1 MNRFASAIAV
11 LLLAASAHAL
21 VEGERH
27 QLYQQHRVFGGAVV
41 TGNTLMTASIAA
53 PEVNSGL
60 LPRSAG
66 DVDGLPFDA
75 ELEAAYLFWT
85 GSIANR
91 VDRDADLTAA
101 DGTRFDDV
109 PADRCVTVP
118 ALGGFFYC
126 RADVS
131 ALLRDHPGGQAF
143 NGTYFVG
150 DVDAEPGF
158 LNPDGTCQNQQE
170 CQGKYAAWSLVLVYT
185 AASANTLRDVFVH
198 DGFRH
203 LDETQQSPGVDTFEI
218 RGFDFPAGGGAT
230 LSFFALE
237 GDSFL
242 GVPPQDTDPVF
253 PCATC
258 FDYLRFAGTK
268 LSNAFNPPNNLF
280 NSSSPNGY
288 TLGLDLDSFDVSNHL
303 DVGDSVVRLE
313 AGSGDGVVDIGGAD
327 PSGAGESFFL
337 GYVLLVVDRN
347 APNFSR
353 DGTVLSV
360 LPDEAAPAEVVVV
373 TLRVE
378 NEGTRDA
385 ANTRVTLRLP
395 NGLSYVGDSLRVD
408 GEVVAGAQSPL
419 RNGLNVGNIPF
430 RGDNSVVLTFRARVD
445 VGVAPG
451 TRLILRGSLNADTLD
466 MEVPTNEAVVVV
478 QGALDLGQVTKRV
491 SDTTGDGQYTPGEVI
506 QYEIFVP
513 NPNERDVVGISL
525 TDQLPRYLDLIRVI
539 TFSGADRSDAN
550 TNLVRVDDMVIP
562 GAPLGGTSVTVIARV
577 HGTDQ
582 LLRDGVGPG
591 ELDGFEIS
599 NRATILAAER
609 EHLSDDPDTAAANDA
624 TTFRLSAEVDITGE
638 MTRKVAQ
645 DVNGGFLEPGDRIR
659 YTISV
664 GNGGATPADIV
675 VTDPLPA
682 GTEDCQVES
691 DSPDIVCGPNRL
703 QGFATVPPGE
713 VVEIVFSV
721 RVAADTPHAT
731 VVANI
736 ANVRAVADPNQNLQL
751 ESERLRVVFA
761 PVVGDAAKVATNA
774 PGGVVTPGQTVRY
787 ELRVPNTGNR
797 VATAVVVRDPIEF
810 AFAAVRP
817 GNGGVF
823 ADGAI
828 TWDVGD
834 VAPGAT
840 AVLTFEADLPA
851 GVADGT
857 LIRNQGE
864 VVVAELNGMTLTDD
878 PATGPADDPTVVR
891 VRSQPLLVLTKDVEP
906 RTARPGAQVTYT
918 FVLRNEGTDATR
930 GAVLRDV
937 VPPGVF
943 ARTIPEGGR
952 VDGDAVVFDGFEL
965 GVGEQRQF
973 VVRAELLPILVN
985 GLEVPNQ
992 AQADAENADG
1002 TARSDDPDTAD
1013 ANDPTVLR
1021 VESTPEVRVEKRA
1034 IDLDGGD
1041 VQPGD
1046 RLRYELTVTSIGDAP
1061 VVSFELSDSVRPAL
1075 VDIAPNDGGALAGNT
1090 IVWRAP
1096 GPLRPGE
1103 APFVVSFEATVAPG
1117 TANGVEIDNQANGRA
1132 DDIPLALSDD
1142 PDTAAP
1148 GDPTVVTV
1156 VSRADLST
1164 SSKSVAPAEAEPTD
1178 LVTWTI
1184 TVTNTGTADA
1194 AAVVVTDAVA
1204 AELDDVQVEG
1214 GVFAGGTARW
1224 DVGALAAGGSTEVR
1238 FTARVRV
1245 GTPNGTVVRNQA
1257 SVEARDL
1264 AAVVT
1269 DDPVSPEPDDDTELL
1284 VRAFPRLV
1292 ATKAVADPNGR
1303 PARPGDELVYTISI
1317 TNDGHEPARDV
1328 VLRDDLPAEV
1338 ELVDAGGG
1346 APDGNDLVWSAGDI
1360 APGERFEA
1368 TVRVRLVAMLQNGL
1382 VVANQAR
1389 VVAANHDPTLTDDPA
1404 TADLGDPTR
1413 VQVISAAD
1421 LSGAAKTVEDLDGDG
1436 VFRPGDR
1443 VRYTISV
1450 PNDGDALASN
1460 VVVADPIP
1468 VELVD
1473 AAGGDRVV
1481 GGVVEFDIGDV
1492 LPGERRVVRF
1502 EATIVA
1508 PLDDGTIVANRAE
1521 VTADGVAAPF
1531 LTDDPRTPEEDA
1543 TRFVVVSEPRPTLA
1557 KRVRT
1562 RDGGNFQPGA
1572 DIIYTL
1578 TLGNGGSAVARG
1590 VEVVD
1595 TLPDGL
1601 VDIRVPNGVAVDPD
1615 GRTVRWRA
1623 PDVAPGAQT
1632 TVEVVASIAPDVA
1645 GGTRVANQARAGDL
1659 LSDDPG
1665 FPGADDPTVFVVVD
1679 QPDLS
1684 GLTKAVAG
1692 SFEPGGVVTYT
1703 IVVDNSGTSVARDVN
1718 LSDLLPPELELVGTR
1733 PPADVA
1739 GNQLGWAL
1747 GDIAAGQRIPLT
1759 VVARV
1764 RADVADGTVVS
1775 NVALAAMD
1783 FIKPPGVP
1791 SDDPATEAVDDPT
1804 SFTVV
1809 ARPELAVV
1817 KAVRDDN
1824 GGGFAPGDPVT
1835 WLLTITN
1842 QGNREARDVEVV
1854 DPIDPNLGGLNA
1866 VGGEIVDGTATWTVE
1881 VIPPGEA
1888 VTLEIRAR
1896 IDADAADGLAITNQF
1911 GARVGPK
1918 GDFTLSESIGLV
1930 VAVGQLATSTKVV
1943 RPLQGNGFVAGGQI
1957 EYSIVV
1963 RNDGDTPVQDVS
1975 VSDPMD
1981 RARLRDIQPRDGGV
1995 LDGQRGVVEWTPER
2009 NRALRL
2015 IAPGQS
2021 VTLRIIATISPA
2033 LQPGEPVGNQATVA
2047 ARGDP
2052 QPQLT
2057 DNPATEEA
2065 DDPTVFVVV
2074 GGPAYS
2080 ITKARVAPVGQVQAG
2095 DFVTYEIRVR
2105 NSGSASAPSPV
2116 LTDNL
2121 PGEVAYRAGSTTLN
2135 GGGVQDVGGLPPFGR
2150 GMAISP
2156 NADFLPG
2163 QQAVIR
2169 FQVQVRENTPVGRQV
2184 INRAFVRDASGN
2196 ERRSDDPDTPI
2207 PDDDTIF
2214 VVGGV
2219 PDLTSF
2225 LKDYTVVG
2233 GDGTGR
2239 AVVGQTI
2246 EWRLLVLN
2254 RGGSAAT
2261 GVRISDDLPSRSRYV
2276 AESVTYQGMPLTDAA
2291 DRDPGTVVDDRI
2303 EVEIGVLQPGES
2315 TEIRYRTVVERGPT
2329 VENLATVF
2337 ADGGL
2342 RERSDNDGD
2351 ESNGNQPTVV
2361 PVGEAPV
2368 RRVTLVKQV
2377 DDPTGPPALVGENLV
2392 YTLSVLNLG
2401 TVDLIDLEV
2410 VDSLPPGLVFD
2421 RNLDLPQTADFQPEA
2436 APAGDFQNGRL
2447 VYRGVSVAAGEQVDI
2462 RISLTI
2468 DPRLEAD
2475 RNICNTASI
2484 TGPGVQGSDAAP
2496 VCVDAKVVFGDLVG
2510 AAFQDLDDDGRFDVT
2525 SADIPFVGMR
2535 VGLWSLRDPDGE
2547 PVVEATTDE
2556 VGGFDF
2562 RRLRPGD
2569 YRMRVF
2575 SSTGVLLAT
2584 RDRVEV
2590 AANELRQAL
2599 VAIDPSGRV
2608 YDSQSGDLIDGAEVF
2623 VYHADGIDEDAL
2635 FTDQGREQWRL
2646 VAPEDLEAASQQGQR
2661 TAHGGLYQFAVKRP
2675 GRYVVEVLHEST
2687 TLVSPS
2693 ELVPPSPGLAF
2704 TDLPGGRIVDND
2716 LPSVEPDANRTYFMA
2731 FDLRGPDDEFF
2742 NNHVPL
2748 DPISSL
2754 IHISKRAVT
2763 RTALVGEVVT
2773 YEVDIVNQSRSA
2785 DLVFDP
2791 VTGTGG
2797 VLLQD
2802 VLPKGFKFVNGSV
2815 AWVRVRGGKEEVL
2828 SADDPVG
2835 DARILTFGRFL
2846 ERAGGLDQV
2855 PMDLHAGEALRVRY
2869 QVVVGANVRPRAV
2882 YTNHVTLLGDGNV
2895 PISETAKA
2903 DVRVLADPD
2912 FDQGVMLGRVW
2923 CDGDGDGTQTEGEP
2937 GVPGARVYLD
2947 NGTYAVTDSAGK
2959 FHFKDIDPGTHAVK
2973 VDSATLLPGAEL
2985 TTDEVRVVSF
2995 TRGLPAKVGFGVT
3008 CPAEKIE
3015 GAVLELGEEGLASA
3029 LAALRERYVVVS
3041 GHIPSLSVRVGARAE
3056 QAGRVAVD
3064 LVRDGRSVSG
3074 RDLEPNVGGA
3084 TGALGFRTRVG
3095 PGAPRDAWTIW
3106 VGEMGGEEVEVAEGR
3121 GLPPTDIAWDQKDTR
3136 GRSVLKR
3143 GRAYTFRLEVS
3154 SGEGHRVGSPVGLV
3168 GVGAGA
3174 IKRPPLVVAFTT
3186 DGFEGR
3192 RALGSTQKRA
3202 IERVSK
3208 ALKTVEGRVLV
3219 EVYTD
3224 DRRPEKEARAIS
3236 QERAEA
3242 VKRHLVAK
3250 LGLPDDRI
3258 DARGYA
3264 NDRPIVPNISERNQR
3279 RNRRVEIRH
3288 EPPHLAEQEAGPA
3301 ELDLEAKFA
3310 PVARVG
3316 ADESAPEPGGEFA
3329 MVAPIAEDGVVE
3341 VLLRAADGRTAV
3353 FPIGVRSGSAPMRDA
3368 PRQVVVEGKLPD
3380 ELLVGGEAV
3389 TVRGVGATVSG
3400 PEVVDVQDDKLA
3412 EPVKFSL
3419 RAPGEA
3425 RTWRFSV
3432 EDPAGVAVFDTGG
3445 EGQPPTDIP
3454 WGGPDDKARPGIY
3467 EYRLTTT
3474 SKGGVVSQ
3482 SNPGR
3487 LRLGKLVAVP
3497 EMPKDAGW
3505 GLRLDGQAVRP
3516 DPSGRFYAP
3525 VTVHGAEALLV
3536 EVTRPD
3542 GGRGVFFVTPRS
3554 APAAPGSAE
3563 LVEGGLR
3570 KLEPTLRPTAGDGR
3584 YDKLGPDAD
3593 GGARRAEV
3601 GAGDTGLALPDP
3613 PSAPVRRPLPLS
3625 ERQKMDAFGRAELMR
3640 LLAPVA
3646 SEQDA
3651 DVPARNLAVQL
3662 PKAGARLKG
3671 RSIPVRGT
3679 TAPGNKVFLNG
3690 DEVTVDPDGGFAGVA
3705 TLPEGGASEVEVR
3718 TIDTQGNRAVI
3729 RHPVQVPDS
3738 GYFLLAMAEGLAG
3751 SIDTE
3756 LDGVEENTHTEIGDS
3771 LYVHGRAKAYFKGYM
3786 KGDDILGG
3794 VFQRYEATAHVDT
3807 GRREEFETYFR
3818 QLVDPERFYPVY
3830 GDSAEEVNDVN
3841 TRGPLYVAIKA
3852 DRSTLTVGNFKS
3864 EIRGIELLAYDRA
3877 LYGAG
3882 VHLDVESGDFHH
3894 ELRGFASDQQQPER
3908 HAYVEL
3914 RGTGGSLYYLPHR
3927 EMVEGSER
3935 VFLVERDRVSGIERR
3950 RIPLGR
3956 DRDYTIRYAEGRVL
3970 AKSPVPMV
3978 TLDRWGPQV
3987 EPTNG
3992 SVLEGHPV
4000 YLAVEYDHRDDRGE
4014 GDVAVGFHARE
4025 TWKDA
4030 VTVGGGY
4037 IREGRAGDAQDYELY
4052 GGELRLKHG
4061 RRSGIDVELAQ
4072 SRAQNGENLFSD
4084 DGGLT
4089 FRPFNG
4095 RDGLDAEGGSF
4106 LLRGRLELDDF
4117 AGEQKKDHWYNE
4129 GYWQYVAPG
4138 FYSGGSI
4145 QQQALEKYGVKSR
4158 YVVDEHHS
4166 FRVQHDGI
4174 AAEQP
4179 ENQTSASLT
4188 RGFRREVTRAGYGY
4202 LEGALKLDVELQH
4215 TQEDPGA
4222 ADQVYQITSTSVG
4235 GSYALDERWTALF
4248 EQEFVLRGD
4257 ARIHNEALDLLTTTG
4272 GLRYKIDE
4280 TLSIE
4285 ATQSV
4290 RWSGD
4295 NATQLGLRTQ
4305 IDERHTAYIQER
4317 LDNQDGRTVSTTVVG
4332 GEELLG
4338 ADKSGRAY
4346 GEYQLE
4352 AGTLGERN
4360 RAVIGVGKRNKI
4372 TTGLTLDAG
4381 YERSQVLGG
4390 TAGEFSI
4397 DAMSLGV
4404 EWLESDK
4411 LKVTGRYELR
4421 YEDNDEA
4428 FDRRDRL
4435 QFLTL
4440 NAASFKLHRDVT
4452 ALTRFNFA
4460 HTVDLGLSAT
4470 EAELME
4476 MSMGL
4481 AYRPVPYDWV
4491 ALLLKYTKRYEQRP
4505 IDVSTQDPE
4514 RVEYDVFSIVPI
4526 FEMPYGF
4533 QLVEKLA
4540 FKRQALRVAQL
4551 PTTISQTTLWINRL
4565 NYHLT
4570 RTVDAGAEYRILR
4583 TSLAQNTLHGVLAEM
4598 NYIIDDKVRLGLG
4611 YNFTSFSDDE
4621 FARLDEDHG
4630 GPFFRVVGQY

>member
-11 LLLAASAHAL
+11 LLLATSAHAL

-66 DVDGLPFDA
+66 DVNGLPFDA
-75 ELEAAYLFWT
+75 RLEAAYLFWT

-91 VDRDADLTAA
+91 VDRNADLTAA

-109 PADRCVTVP
+109 QADRCVTVP
-118 ALGGFFYC
+118 GLGGFFYC

-131 ALLRDHPGGQAF
+131 EQLRDHPGPQAF

-158 LNPDGTCQNQQE
+158 LNPDGTCQNEQE

-185 AASANTLRDVFVH
+185 ADSANTLRDVFVH
-198 DGFRH
+198 DGFRR
-203 LDETQQSPGVDTFEI
+203 LDEDQRSPGIDIFDI
-218 RGFDFPAGGGAT
+218 RGFDFPAGGSAA

-258 FDYLRFAGTK
+258 FDYLRFNGTK

-288 TLGLDLDSFDVSNHL
+288 TLGLDLDSFNVSNHL
-303 DVGDSVVRLE
+303 DVGDSEVRLE
-313 AGSGDGVVDIGGAD
+313 AGSGDGVVDIGGGD

-353 DGTVLSV
+353 DGTVLAV
-360 LPDEAAPAEVVVV
+360 VPDEAAPAEIVVV

-385 ANTRVTLRLP
+385 ANTRITLRLP
-395 NGLSYVGDSLRVD
+395 NGLSYLADSMRVD
-408 GEVVAGAQSPL
+408 GEQVGGAQNPL
-419 RNGLNVGNIPF
+419 ANGLNVGNIPF
-430 RGDNSVVLTFRARVD
+430 RGDNTVVLTFRARVG

-451 TRLILRGSLNADTLD
+451 TRLVIQGSINADTLD

-491 SDTTGDGQYTPGEVI
+491 SDTTGDGRFTPGEVI

-513 NPNERDVVGISL
+513 NPNERDVVGVSL
-525 TDQLPRYLDLIRVI
+525 TDQLPPYLDLVRVI
-539 TFSGADRSDAN
+539 TFSGADRSDPGR
-550 TNLVRVDDMVIP
+550 NLVQVDDMVVP
-562 GAPLGGTSVTVIARV
+562 GVPIRGTSVTIIARV

-582 LLRDGVGPG
+582 LIRDGVGPG

-599 NRATILAAER
+599 NRATIIAAER
-609 EHLSDDPDTAAANDA
+609 EHRSDDPETAAPDDA

-638 MTRKVAQ
+638 ATRKRAE
-645 DVNGGFLEPGDRIR
+645 DVNGDFLEPGDRIR

-682 GTEDCQVES
+682 NTEDCQIES
-691 DSPDIVCGPNRL
+691 NSPDILCGADRL
-703 QGFATVPPGE
+703 QGFATVPSGE
-713 VVEIVFSV
+713 VIEIVFTV

-731 VVANI
+731 VIGNV

-761 PVVGDAAKVATNA
+761 PVVGEATKVATNA
-774 PGGVVTPGQTVRY
+774 PGGVITPGQTVRY
-787 ELRVPNTGNR
+787 EVRVPNTGNR
-797 VATAVVVRDPIEF
+797 MATGVVVTDPILF

-817 GNGGVF
+817 ENGGVF
-823 ADGAI
+823 ADGRI
-828 TWDVGD
+828 TWNVGD
-834 VAPGAT
+834 VPPGEVALL
-840 AVLTFEADLPA
+840 VFEADLPA

-857 LIRNQGE
+857 LIRNQAE
-864 VVVAELNGMTLTDD
+864 VVVAELNGMVVTDD
-878 PATGPADDPTVVR
+878 PATGPADDPTVLR

-906 RTARPGAQVTYT
+906 RTARPSAEVVYT
-918 FVLRNEGTDATR
+918 FVLRNEGTDATQA
-930 GAVLRDV
+930 AVLRDAL
-937 VPPGVF
+937 PEGVF
-943 ARTIPEGGR
+943 AQVNPEGGR
-952 VDGDAVVFDGFEL
+952 LEGGAVVFDGFEL

-973 VVRAELLPILVN
+973 VVRAQLLAVLDN
-985 GLEVPNQ
+985 GLEVRNQ
-992 AQADAENADG
+992 AQADADNADG
-1002 TARSDDPDTAD
+1002 TANSDDPDTAE
-1013 ANDPTVLR
+1013 ANDPTLFR
-1021 VESTPEVRVEKRA
+1021 VESTPSVRIEKRVV
-1034 IDLDGGD
+1034 DLNGGD
-1041 VQPGD
+1041 VQPAD

-1061 VVSFELSDSVRPAL
+1061 VNAFALTDSVPPGL
-1075 VDIAPNDGGALAGNT
+1075 VDVAPADGGVLGGNT
-1090 IVWRAP
+1090 ILWNAP
-1096 GPLRPGE
+1096 APLRPGD

-1117 TANGVEIDNQANGRA
+1117 TANGTDIDNQASGRA
-1132 DDIPLALSDD
+1132 DGIPLALSDD
-1142 PDTAAP
+1142 PDTPAP

-1156 VSRADLST
+1156 VSRPDLTTST
-1164 SSKSVAPAEAEPTD
+1164 KSVEPAEAEPND

-1184 TVTNTGTADA
+1184 RVSNTGTADA
-1194 AAVVVTDAVA
+1194 AAVVVTDTVP

-1214 GVFAGGTARW
+1214 GVLAGDTARW
-1224 DVGALAAGGSTEVR
+1224 DVGALAAGDTTEVR

-1257 SVEARDL
+1257 AVAAQDL
-1264 AAVVT
+1264 PAVLT
-1269 DDPVSPEPDDDTELL
+1269 DDPVSPESDDDTELL

-1292 ATKAVADPNGR
+1292 ATKAVADPNGG
-1303 PARPGDELVYTISI
+1303 PARPGDELVYTLVI
-1317 TNDGHEPARDV
+1317 TNEGHELAREV

-1346 APDGNDLVWSAGDI
+1346 APDGNDLVWSPGDI

-1368 TVRVRLVAMLQNGL
+1368 TVRVRLAPMLQNGL
-1382 VVANQAR
+1382 IVSNQGRVA
-1389 VVAANHDPTLTDDPA
+1389 AANHDPTLTDDPG
-1404 TADLGDPTR
+1404 TADADDPTN

-1421 LSGAAKTVEDLDGDG
+1421 LSASAKTVEELDGDG

-1443 VRYTISV
+1443 VRYTIAV
-1450 PNDGDALASN
+1450 PNDGDDVARN
-1460 VVVADPIP
+1460 VVVRDPMP
-1468 VELVD
+1468 PELTEP
-1473 AAGGDRVV
+1473 AGGDRVV
-1481 GGVVEFDIGDV
+1481 NGVVEFDIGEV

-1502 EATIVA
+1502 EATIVS
-1508 PLDDGTIVANRAE
+1508 PLDDGTVVANRAA
-1521 VTADGVAAPF
+1521 VSLDGAAAPF
-1531 LTDDPRTPEEDA
+1531 LTDDPGTPEQDA
-1543 TRFVVVSEPRPTLA
+1543 TRFTVVSEPEATLT
-1557 KRVRT
+1557 KTVRT

-1572 DIIYTL
+1572 DVIYTL
-1578 TLGNGGSAVARG
+1578 TLGNAGSAVARG

-1595 TLPDGL
+1595 PMPDDL
-1601 VDIRVPNGVAVDPD
+1601 VDIRVPNGVALDPD
-1615 GRTVRWRA
+1615 GRTVRWLA
-1623 PDVAPGAQT
+1623 PDVAPGEQVS
-1632 TVEVVASIAPDVA
+1632 VEIVASISPEAA
-1645 GGTRVANQARAGDL
+1645 GGTRVENAARAGEL
-1659 LSDDPG
+1659 VSDDPAL
-1665 FPGADDPTVFVVVD
+1665 PGADDPTAFVVVD

-1692 SFEPGGVVTYT
+1692 TFEPGEVVTYT
-1703 IVVDNSGTSVARDVN
+1703 IVVDNSGTEGARDVN
-1718 LSDLLPPELELVGTR
+1718 ISDTLPPELELIGTR
-1733 PPADVA
+1733 PPADAA
-1739 GNQLGWAL
+1739 GNELGWAL
-1747 GDIAAGQRIPLT
+1747 GDVAAGQRVPLT
-1759 VVARV
+1759 VVARI
-1764 RADVADGTVVS
+1764 AAGVADGTVVT
-1775 NVALAAMD
+1775 NVAFAHMD
-1783 FIKPPGVP
+1783 GLEPPGIP
-1791 SDDPATEAVDDPT
+1791 SDNPATEALDDPT
-1804 SFTVV
+1804 AFTVV
-1809 ARPELAVV
+1809 ARPELTVV

-1824 GGGFAPGDPVT
+1824 GGGFAPGDPIT

-1842 QGNREARDVEVV
+1842 EGNREARDVEVV
-1854 DPIDPNLGGLNA
+1854 DPIDPNLSRLNA
-1866 VGGEIVDGTATWTVE
+1866 VGGEVVDGTATWTVE
-1881 VIPPGEA
+1881 VIPAGEE
-1888 VTLEIRAR
+1888 VTLEVRAR
-1896 IDADAADGLAITNQF
+1896 INADAANGLTITNQF
-1911 GARVGPK
+1911 GARVGAA
-1918 GDFTLSESIGLV
+1918 GDFTLSESIEIV
-1930 VAVGQLATSTKVV
+1930 VAVGQLATSTKTV
-1943 RPLQGNGFVAGGQI
+1943 RPLARNGFVAGGQI

-1963 RNDGDTPVQDVS
+1963 RNDGETPVQDVS

-2015 IAPGQS
+2015 IAPGQE
-2021 VTLRIIATISPA
+2021 VTLRVLATISPA
-2033 LQPGEPVGNQATVA
+2033 LQPGEPVSNQATVA

-2052 QPQLT
+2052 EPQPT
-2057 DNPATEEA
+2057 DNPTTEEP
-2065 DDPTVFVVV
+2065 DDPTIFTVV

-2080 ITKARVAPVGQVQAG
+2080 ITKARVAPVGQVEAG

-2105 NSGSASAPSPV
+2105 NSGSAPGPSPV

-2121 PGEVAYRAGSTTLN
+2121 PGQVAYRAGSTTLN
-2135 GGGVQDVGGLPPFGR
+2135 GRPEPDIGGLPPFGR
-2150 GMAISP
+2150 GLPISP
-2156 NADFLPG
+2156 NAEFGPG
-2163 QQAVIR
+2163 QEAIIR
-2169 FQVQVRENTPVGRQV
+2169 FQVRVRENIPVGQQV

-2219 PDLTSF
+2219 ADLTSF
-2225 LKDYTVVG
+2225 LKDYEVIG

-2239 AVVGQTI
+2239 ATIGQTI

-2254 RGGSAAT
+2254 RGGGPAT

-2276 AESVTYQGMPLTDAA
+2276 AESTTLQGVALTDAA
-2291 DRDPGTVVDDRI
+2291 DRDPGTVADDRI
-2303 EVEIGVLQPGES
+2303 EVQIGVLGPGEAS
-2315 TEIRYRTVVERGPT
+2315 EIRYRTVVERGPT

-2377 DDPTGPPALVGENLV
+2377 EDPTGAPALVGENLV

-2401 TVDLIDLEV
+2401 SVDLIDLEV
-2410 VDSLPPGLVFD
+2410 TDSLPPGLVFD
-2421 RNLDLPQTADFQPEA
+2421 RNIDVPQMAQFDLEA

-2462 RISLTI
+2462 RISLTV
-2468 DPRLEAD
+2468 DPRLEED
-2475 RNICNTASI
+2475 RTICNTAAV
-2484 TGPGVQGSDAAP
+2484 TGPGVQGSETPA

-2510 AAFQDLDDDGRFDVT
+2510 TAFQDLNDDGAFDVT
-2525 SADIPFVGMR
+2525 SEDIPFIGMQ
-2535 VGLWSLRDPDGE
+2535 VGLWSLDDPDGE
-2547 PVVEATTDE
+2547 PLVEATTDE
-2556 VGGFDF
+2556 FGAFDF
-2562 RRLRPGD
+2562 RQLRPGD
-2569 YRMRVF
+2569 YRMRLF
-2575 SSTGVLLAT
+2575 SSTGVLLQT
-2584 RDRVEV
+2584 RERVEV
-2590 AANELRQAL
+2590 VANELRQL
-2599 VAIDPSGRV
+2599 LLAIDPSGRV
-2608 YDSQSGDLIDGAEVF
+2608 YDSQSADLIDGAEVF
-2623 VYHADGIDEDAL
+2623 VYHADGIDEDEL
-2635 FTDQGREQWRL
+2635 FTDAGREQWRL

-2675 GRYVVEVLHEST
+2675 GRYVIEVLREGST
-2687 TLVSPS
+2687 YVSPS

-2704 TDLPGGRIVDND
+2704 TDLPDGRIVEND

-2754 IHISKRAVT
+2754 IHVSKRAMK
-2763 RTALVGEVVT
+2763 RTATVGEVVT
-2773 YEVDIVNQSRSA
+2773 YEVDIINQSRST
-2785 DLVFDP
+2785 DLLFDP
-2791 VTGTGG
+2791 VTGGG
-2797 VLLQD
+2797 VMVHD

-2815 AWVRVRGGKEEVL
+2815 AWVRVRGGKEEL
-2828 SADDPVG
+2828 LHADDPKG
-2835 DARILTFGRFL
+2835 EARLLKFGRFL
-2846 ERAGGLDQV
+2846 EKDGSLQQV
-2855 PMDLHAGEALRVRY
+2855 GMELHAGEALRLRY
-2869 QVVVGANVRPRAV
+2869 QAVVGANVRPRAI
-2882 YTNHVTLLGDGNV
+2882 YTNHATLMVGAT
-2895 PISETAKA
+2895 PISKTASA
-2903 DVRVLADPD
+2903 DVRVMADPD
-2912 FDQGVMLGRVW
+2912 FDQGLLLGRVW
-2923 CDGDGDGTQTEGEP
+2923 CDADGNGKQTGGEP

-2947 NGTYAVTDSAGK
+2947 NGTYAVTDTAGK

-2973 VDSATLLPGAEL
+2973 VDSGTLLPGAEL
-2985 TTDEVRVVSF
+2985 TTDEVRVISF
-2995 TRGLPAKVGFGVT
+2995 TRGLPAKIGFGVT
-3008 CPAEKIE
+3008 CPAEKVE
-3015 GAVLELGEEGLASA
+3015 GAILELGEEGLASA
-3029 LAALRERYVVVS
+3029 LASLRDRYVVVS

-3064 LVRDGRSVSG
+3064 LMRGGKSVNG
-3074 RDLEPNVGGA
+3074 RDLKPRAGGA
-3084 TGALGFRTRVG
+3084 TGDLSFRTRVG
-3095 PGAPRDAWTIW
+3095 PGAPRAAWAVW
-3106 VGEMGGEEVEVAEGR
+3106 VGELGGDEVKVAEGQ
-3121 GLPPTDIAWDQKDTR
+3121 GLPPTNIEWDQKDTR
-3136 GRSVLKR
+3136 GRRVLKR
-3143 GRAYTFRLEVS
+3143 GNAYTFRLEVS
-3154 SGEGHRVGSPVGLV
+3154 SRKGHRVGSPAGLV

-3186 DGFEGR
+3186 DGFAGR

-3202 IERVSK
+3202 IDRVAK
-3208 ALKTVEGRVLV
+3208 KLKTVEGRILV
-3219 EVYTD
+3219 EVYSD
-3224 DRRPEKEARAIS
+3224 DQRDEKESRAVCE
-3236 QERAEA
+3236 QRAEA
-3242 VKRHLVAK
+3242 VKKYLAEKV
-3250 LGLPDDRI
+3250 GLPEDRI

-3288 EPPHLAEQEAGPA
+3288 KPPKKAEDEGGPA

-3316 ADESAPEPGGEFA
+3316 ADETGPESDGEFA
-3329 MVAPIAEDGVVE
+3329 MVAQIAEDGVVE
-3341 VLLRAADGRTAV
+3341 VLLRAVDGRRAV
-3353 FPIGVRSGSAPMRDA
+3353 FPIGVRAGSAPMRDP

-3380 ELLVGGEAV
+3380 ELIVGGESI
-3389 TVRGVGATVSG
+3389 TVRGVAAKVSG
-3400 PEVVDVQDDKLA
+3400 PEVVDVVDDKIA

-3419 RAPGEA
+3419 RAPGKA
-3425 RTWRFSV
+3425 RTWRFTV
-3432 EDPAGVAVFDTGG
+3432 EDATGAAVFVSGG

-3454 WGGPDDKARPGIY
+3454 WGGPEGKARPGIY
-3467 EYRLTTT
+3467 MYRLTTT
-3474 SKGGVVSQ
+3474 SKDGVVSQ

-3497 EMPKDAGW
+3497 EMPKEEGW
-3505 GLRLDGQAVRP
+3505 SLRLDGQALRP
-3516 DPSGRFYAP
+3516 DRSGRFYAP

-3542 GGRGVFFVTPRS
+3542 GGRGVFFVTPKS
-3554 APAAPGSAE
+3554 APAAPGAADF
-3563 LVEGGLR
+3563 VKGGFRRLD
-3570 KLEPTLRPTAGDGR
+3570 PPSRPTGGDGR
-3584 YDKLGPDAD
+3584 YNKLGPDAD
-3593 GGARRAEV
+3593 GGARKASIS
-3601 GAGDTGLALPDP
+3601 AGDRGLALPDAP
-3613 PSAPVRRPLPLS
+3613 PAPVRKPLPLS
-3625 ERQKMDAFGRAELMR
+3625 ERQKMDAFGRPELMR
-3640 LLAPVA
+3640 LLAPIA

-3651 DVPARNLAVQL
+3651 DVPARKLAVQL
-3662 PKAGARLKG
+3662 PKAGTKLNG

-3690 DEVTVDPDGGFAGVA
+3690 TEVDVDEEGRFSGVA
-3705 TLPEGGASEVEVR
+3705 TLPEGRESAVEVR
-3718 TIDTQGNRAVI
+3718 TLDTQGNRAVI

-3751 SIDTE
+3751 SVDTE
-3756 LDGVEENTHTEIGDS
+3756 LDGVEEYTHTTIGDS

-3794 VFQRYEATAHVDT
+3794 VFQRYQATAHVDT
-3807 GRREEFETYFR
+3807 ARREEFETYFR

-3852 DRSTLTVGNFKS
+3852 DKSTLTVGNFKS

-3882 VHLDVESGDFHH
+3882 LHLDVESGDFHH
-3894 ELRGFASDQQQPER
+3894 EVRGFASDQQQPER

-3914 RGTGGSLYYLPHR
+3914 RGTGGSLYYLPHK
-3927 EMVEGSER
+3927 EVVEGSER
-3935 VFLVERDRVSGIERR
+3935 VFLVERDRVSGVERR

-3956 DRDYTIRYAEGRVL
+3956 DRDYTVRYTEGRVL

-3978 TLDRWGPQV
+3978 TLERWGPQV
-3987 EPTNG
+3987 EPTTG

-4000 YLAVEYDHRDDRGE
+4000 YLAVEYDHRDDQGE

-4025 TWKDA
+4025 TWNKT

-4037 IREGRAGDAQDYELY
+4037 IREGRAGEAQDYELY

-4061 RRSGIDVELAQ
+4061 RRSGLDLELAQ
-4072 SRAQNGENLFSD
+4072 SVAQNGENLFSD

-4095 RDGLDAEGGSF
+4095 RDGIDAEGGSF
-4106 LLRGRLELDDF
+4106 LIRGRLELDDF

-4145 QQQALEKYGVKSR
+4145 QQQALEKFGVKSR

-4166 FRVQHDGI
+4166 LRVQHDGV

-4179 ENQTSASLT
+4179 ENQTAASFS
-4188 RGFRREVTRAGYGY
+4188 RAFRREVTRVGYGY
-4202 LEGALKLDVELQH
+4202 LEGGLKLDIELQH

-4222 ADQVYQITSTSVG
+4222 NDQVFQITSTSVG
-4235 GSYALDERWTALF
+4235 GTYELDERWTALF

-4257 ARIHNEALDLLTTTG
+4257 ARIHNDALDLLTTTG

-4285 ATQSV
+4285 ATESL

-4305 IDERHTAYIQER
+4305 IDERHTAYVQER
-4317 LDNQDGRTVSTTVVG
+4317 LDNRDGRTISTTVVG

-4360 RAVIGVGKRNKI
+4360 RAVLGVGKRTKI

-4390 TAGEFSI
+4390 TAGEFSV
-4397 DAMSLGV
+4397 DALSLGV

-4411 LKVTGRYELR
+4411 LKVAGRYELR
-4421 YEDNDEA
+4421 YEDNDEE
-4428 FDRRDRL
+4428 FDRRDRM

-4440 NAASFKLHRDVT
+4440 NSASFKLHRDVT
-4452 ALTRFNFA
+4452 ALTRLNFA

-4470 EAELME
+4470 EAELIE
-4476 MSMGL
+4476 VSMGL
-4481 AYRPVPYDWV
+4481 AYRPVPYDWIAV
-4491 ALLLKYTKRYEQRP
+4491 ILKYTKRYEQRP

-4514 RVEYDVFSIVPI
+4514 RVEYDVVSIVPI
-4526 FEMPYGF
+4526 FELPYDF

-4540 FKRQALRVAQL
+4540 FKRQALRIAQL
-4551 PTTISQTTLWINRL
+4551 PTAVSQTILWINRV

-4570 RTVDAGAEYRILR
+4570 RTVDAGLEYRILR
-4583 TSLAQNTLHGVLAEM
+4583 TSLAQNTLNGVLAEA
-4598 NYIIDDKVRLGLG
+4598 NYIIDNKVRLGLG

-4621 FARLDEDHG
+4621 FARLNEDHG